1 MRLQTLF
8 IGHPI
13 KMLEQ
18 VDSTNSFAFDLIRK
32 SPPAEG
38 YVVCAK
44 EQFAGRG
51 QRGTTWSSEPGSNLT
66 FSLILHPH
74 FLAIAQQF
82 QLTKTIALGIAGF
95 VSHCLE
101 DHTQVRIKWPNDIY
115 VKNCKIAGIL
125 IENILEQSTLKYSVV
140 GIGLNVN
147 QAVFDPS
154 IANPTSLKMLAGKE
168 FNTEDCLMQ
177 LCSFIEKQY
186 LDLRAGNY
194 KQLDEAY
201 HNLLYRKGVW
211 SDFNLQGEIIKAQI
225 DGVNATGHLI
235 LKKKNILNNPDS
247 YRDDTIEVADSKQL
261 IFL

>member
-18 VDSTNSFAFDLIRK
+18 VNSTNSFALDLIRE

-38 YVVCAK
+38 YVVWAK

-51 QRGTTWSSEPGSNLT
+51 QRGTAWSSEPGTNLT
-66 FSLILHPH
+66 FSVILRPQ
-74 FLAIAQQF
+74 FLSITDQF
-82 QLTKTIALGIAGF
+82 KLTKAIALGISGF

-101 DHTQVRIKWPNDIY
+101 DYANVKIKWPNDIY

-125 IENILEQSTLKYSVV
+125 IENVLEQSTLKYSVV

-147 QAVFDPS
+147 QVTFDPS
-154 IANPTSLKMLAGKE
+154 IPNPISLKMLTGKDVD
-168 FNTEDCLMQ
+168 TEDCLKL
-177 LCSFIEKQY
+177 LCSFIEKWY
-186 LDLRAGNY
+186 LVLRKTDY
-194 KQLDEAY
+194 QQLDEAY
-201 HNLLYRKGVW
+201 HNLLYRKGIW
-211 SDFNLQGEIIKAQI
+211 SDYNLGGEIIKGEI
-225 DGVNATGHLI
+225 TGVSSAGHLV
-235 LKKKNILNNPDS
+235 LNKKNDGNNS
-247 YRDDTIEVADSKQL
+247 YDTLEVGDIKQL